1 MIKRDHPKKV
11 DDILDEAIFIDK
23 KTGKERTMKVVKM
36 KLKDINFQKIWVSH
50 FLEAV
55 EAVGNQK
62 VKVMMWLINNRNS
75 ENLVIA
81 TQQQIAKETECVR
94 QTVAST
100 LQALVD
106 AEALIVK
113 ANGVYQISPSLIFKG
128 GSDKRASILLEYE
141 SDAVSEK
148 SAKRT
153 AKANKEARPSA
164 PAKAKKKTPTRPT
177 LHSYEDQVSL

>member
-1 MIKRDHPKKV
+1 MIKRDQPKKV
-11 DDILDEAIFIDK
+11 NDILDEAIFIDK
-23 KTGKERTMKVVKM
+23 KTGKERTMKVVRM

-141 SDAVSEK
+141 SDAVAVK
-148 SAKRT
+148 G
-153 AKANKEARPSA
+153 
-164 PAKAKKKTPTRPT
+164 AKKTVKKPKEVKASSQAKTKKRPPA
-177 LHSYEDQVSL
+177 SPAGIR